1 MPPHWIGLSLTKE
14 APPAHWPLVSVGLW
28 SVEDRLMLALMLPA
42 LAYAGFVV
50 SALVLMSLVEA
61 ERSRLKR
68 RASSGAPPRPEGE
81 WPERG

>member
-1 MPPHWIGLSLTKE
+1 MLS
-14 APPAHWPLVSVGLW
+14 
-28 SVEDRLMLALMLPA
+28 LMLPA